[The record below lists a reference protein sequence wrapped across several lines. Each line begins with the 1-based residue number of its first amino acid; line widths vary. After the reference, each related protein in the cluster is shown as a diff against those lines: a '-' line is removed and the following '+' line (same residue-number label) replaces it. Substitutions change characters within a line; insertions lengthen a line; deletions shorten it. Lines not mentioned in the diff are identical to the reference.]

1 MNFGHHF
8 CKLFPSDEVVTLEVY
23 IQYLKGCM
31 LDLIIFEKTAF
42 GKRSVSSAA
51 ASSVFCLLLFMAIN
65 PSK

>member
-42 GKRSVSSAA
+42 GKRSVSSA
-51 ASSVFCLLLFMAIN
+51 S
-65 PSK
+65 